1 MQINVEKLIHEN
13 YIGSKDQIADY
24 RSAQIKFVEIVDD
37 SNHETRILLLE
48 PRITISYEIIN
59 ISCCAKGNILAS
71 SVKVEPEWKKTVP
84 EAALVENEN
93 GFDNPICPL
102 LFCPICGTKV
112 TITVT
117 KTRRTKKTYEKLP
130 VFFLKVI
137 ETTEDL

>member
-59 ISCCAKGNILAS
+59 I
-71 SVKVEPEWKKTVP
+71 
-84 EAALVENEN
+84 
-93 GFDNPICPL
+93 
-102 LFCPICGTKV
+102 
-112 TITVT
+112 
-117 KTRRTKKTYEKLP
+117 
-130 VFFLKVI
+130 
-137 ETTEDL
+137 